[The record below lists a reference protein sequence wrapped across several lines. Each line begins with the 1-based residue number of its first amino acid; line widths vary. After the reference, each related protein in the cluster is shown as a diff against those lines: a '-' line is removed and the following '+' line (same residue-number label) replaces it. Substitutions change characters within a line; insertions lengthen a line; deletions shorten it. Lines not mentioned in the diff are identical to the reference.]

1 MIIKTAVNR
10 GVVHS
15 IAIGCSRCGGKAM
28 YQEWIEPAS
37 NKRDFS
43 YKRYGVIFCQECDN
57 KTKIHSER
65 TPEETKNECIH
76 ERKLRNEFIKKNQHK
91 ALKNEQTEEKCS

>member
-10 GVVHS
+10 GVIHP

-76 ERKLRNEFIKKNQHK
+76 EWKLRNRVIAEQNKKGNNK
-91 ALKNEQTEEKCS
+91 E

>member
-76 ERKLRNEFIKKNQHK
+76 EWKLRNEFIEKNQHK